1 MKLSKPT
8 ITTQSH
14 ITNYVSRPLTKRDKP
29 YFETLLL
36 RMQVSNGLPFTFFEN
51 QEIKDVFTFIA
62 PALKLPSRK
71 RMSDQILP
79 HATKTLRQSIMKSA
93 QDDKIGVTVACDG

>member
-1 MKLSKPT
+1 MVEPFVSSSKS
-8 ITTQSH
+8 IVKTQSS

-51 QEIKDVFTFIA
+51 QETKDVFTFIA

-71 RMSDQILP
+71 RMSNKILSTS
-79 HATKTLRQSIMKSA
+79 TKMLRRSIIKSA
-93 QDDKIGVTVACDG
+93 QND